1 MTKRYRPFHPL
12 SYQGLQSLNEA
23 FAELQRR
30 DAARQSPP
38 TNGVKGVSAPPVAPT
53 GQPAGSNLSAVKHHE
68 P

>member
-1 MTKRYRPFHPL
+1 MTKRYRSFHPM

-38 TNGVKGVSAPPVAPT
+38 TNGVKGDPVLPTAPAE
-53 GQPAGSNLSAVKHHE
+53 QPADSDLYAIKHRE